1 MLSIS
6 ATEGLP
12 LTSFLTKSTYLV
24 DFLPDR
30 VFSPELEPRGK
41 IPSWYLTA
49 MRISQKGLY
58 ALQALTVLARHYPD
72 DVVKT
77 HDIAKA
83 ERLPEK
89 FLEAILRDLKRAR
102 FVNSIRGAGGGYLLK
117 RSPEQIFLGEV
128 IRSVDGPLAPFEDA
142 ESLRN
147 RVKRDDRHRAL
158 FQVLLEV
165 RDATARILDRTSLA
179 DICR

>member
-12 LTSFLTKSTYLV
+12 PTSYFRKSTYLV
-24 DFLPDR
+24 DLIPDR
-30 VFSPELEPRGK
+30 LFSVELEPKGQ
-41 IPSWYLTA
+41 IPSWYLSA

-72 DVVKT
+72 DVVKI
-77 HDIAKA
+77 HDIARK
-83 ERLPEK
+83 EQLPEK

-102 FVNSIRGAGGGYLLK
+102 VVNSVRGAGGGYLLK
-117 RSPEQIFLGEV
+117 RPPEQIFLGDV
-128 IRSVDGPLAPFEDA
+128 IRSIDGPLAPFEDA

-147 RVKRDDRHRAL
+147 RVKTDSRHRAL
-158 FQVLLEV
+158 FRVLLEV

-179 DICR
+179 DLCR